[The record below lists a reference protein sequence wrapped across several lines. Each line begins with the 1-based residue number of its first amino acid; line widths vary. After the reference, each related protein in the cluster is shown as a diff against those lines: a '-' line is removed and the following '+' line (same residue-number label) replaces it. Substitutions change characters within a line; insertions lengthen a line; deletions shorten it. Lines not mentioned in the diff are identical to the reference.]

1 MADAV
6 GAFDHAITHRKK
18 GRAFERRPF
27 LKFLAS
33 DGRYSPLNFLCHQP
47 LRWGADPAAD
57 SASPACSPGPTTTR
71 SMRGSLDPIS

>member
-6 GAFDHAITHRKK
+6 CASDRAITHRKK
-18 GRAFERRPF
+18 AGLSSAGLSPTF
-27 LKFLAS
+27 LMMT
-33 DGRYSPLNFLCHQP
+33 GHYSPLNFLCHQP

-57 SASPACSPGPTTTR
+57 SASAACSLGPTTTR